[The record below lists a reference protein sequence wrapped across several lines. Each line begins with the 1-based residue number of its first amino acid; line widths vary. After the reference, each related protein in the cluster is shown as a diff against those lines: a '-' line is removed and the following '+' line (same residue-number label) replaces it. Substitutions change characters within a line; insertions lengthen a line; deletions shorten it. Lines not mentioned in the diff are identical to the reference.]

1 MSMPD
6 IYWMRLIR
14 RKVKGTFS
22 SHEMQRR
29 LSGLR
34 ATMEADSIDAVI
46 LTSIH
51 NINYYGDFLYCSFG
65 RQYALEVV
73 TPSQSFLI
81 TTNIDGGQGWR
92 RSYGANIVYTDWQRD
107 NYYRAV
113 RKVVPDNS
121 RRIAL
126 EGDHVT
132 IEQRAKFCY
141 YLSQTQFIDIAP
153 ATMRMRMIKSAEEIA
168 LIKIGAQV
176 ADLGGAACVAA
187 IAEDVPEYDVAPGSH
202 LKR

>member
-6 IYWMRLIR
+6 IIELANGQ
-14 RKVKGTFS
+14 KVKGTFS

-65 RQYALEVV
+65 RQYALVV

-132 IEQRAKFCY
+132 IEQRAKFCH

-153 ATMRMRMIKSAEEIA
+153 ATMRMH
-168 LIKIGAQV
+168 
-176 ADLGGAACVAA
+176 D
-187 IAEDVPEYDVAPGSH
+187 
-202 LKR
+202 

>member
-1 MSMPD
+1 
-6 IYWMRLIR
+6 LANGQ
-14 RKVKGTFS
+14 KVKGTFS

-65 RQYALEVV
+65 RQYALVV

-92 RSYGANIVYTDWQRD
+92 RSYGANIVYTD
-107 NYYRAV
+107 
-113 RKVVPDNS
+113 
-121 RRIAL
+121 
-126 EGDHVT
+126 
-132 IEQRAKFCY
+132 
-141 YLSQTQFIDIAP
+141 
-153 ATMRMRMIKSAEEIA
+153 
-168 LIKIGAQV
+168 
-176 ADLGGAACVAA
+176 
-187 IAEDVPEYDVAPGSH
+187 
-202 LKR
+202 

>member
-6 IYWMRLIR
+6 IIELANGQ
-14 RKVKGTFS
+14 KVKGTFS

-65 RQYALEVV
+65 RQYALVV

-81 TTNIDGGQGWR
+81 TTNIDGGAATVQISFTRTGSAIIITVQYVKWFLIIAGGLHWR
-92 RSYGANIVYTDWQRD
+92 
-107 NYYRAV
+107 
-113 RKVVPDNS
+113 
-121 RRIAL
+121 
-126 EGDHVT
+126 
-132 IEQRAKFCY
+132 
-141 YLSQTQFIDIAP
+141 
-153 ATMRMRMIKSAEEIA
+153 
-168 LIKIGAQV
+168 
-176 ADLGGAACVAA
+176 A
-187 IAEDVPEYDVAPGSH
+187 IM
-202 LKR
+202 